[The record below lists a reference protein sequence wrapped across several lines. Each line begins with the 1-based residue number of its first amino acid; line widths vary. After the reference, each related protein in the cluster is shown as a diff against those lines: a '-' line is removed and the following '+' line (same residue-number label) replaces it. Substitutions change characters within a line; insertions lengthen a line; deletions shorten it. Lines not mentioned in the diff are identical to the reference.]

1 MFKYFS
7 LAAITMLTLQAE
19 VLLVDPYA
27 KATPPNAKNSAAFM
41 KIENKSN
48 NDIELL
54 AASSN
59 ISKVTEL
66 HTHIEEN
73 GMKKMIQIPS
83 IKIPA
88 NSSVELKPGGLH
100 IMFLGIQNQINENSN
115 VDLNLTFSDG
125 KTYELTKIPV
135 KKVIPTKMH

>member
-41 KIENKSN
+41 KIKNTSN
-48 NDIELL
+48 SDIELL

-135 KKVIPTKMH
+135 KKVIPAKMH